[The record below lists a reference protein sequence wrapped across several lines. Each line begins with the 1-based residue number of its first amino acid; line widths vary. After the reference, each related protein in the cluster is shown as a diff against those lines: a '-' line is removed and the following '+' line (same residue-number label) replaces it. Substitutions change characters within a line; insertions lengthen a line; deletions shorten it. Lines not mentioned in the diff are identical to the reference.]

1 MGNMST
7 ESAASIRI
15 ATLLDAGSFV
25 EIGGAVTAR
34 STDFNMQEKETPA
47 DGVITGYGVIDGNLV
62 YVYSQDASVLNGAVG
77 EMHAKKI
84 ANIYDMAMKMGAPV
98 IGLVDCAGIRLQE
111 ATDALNAFGNL
122 YLKQTMASGVIPQI
136 TAIFGTCGGGLSVV
150 PALTD
155 FTFMEA
161 SKAKLFVNS
170 PNALPGNN
178 ISKLDTSSAKYQSE
192 NAGLVDDIGTED
204 EILENIRSLVC
215 MLPGNNEE
223 NASYDECTDSQ
234 NRLCDGIENAAE
246 DTAIA
251 LSMIS
256 DSNVFFE
263 TKKNYA
269 KDMVTGFIRLNGMT
283 VGAVANRSKVYDEN
297 SEVTAQFDGSLSSD
311 GAKKAAEFVNFC
323 DAFNI
328 PVLTLT
334 NVTGF
339 KACEYDEKNLARE
352 TAKLTYAFAN
362 ATVPK
367 VNVVVGKAFGS
378 AYVTMNSKSIGADM
392 VYAWPAAEIGMM
404 EADLAAKIMYAGS
417 DADTLKEKTAEY
429 RQLQSSPLS
438 AARRGYV
445 DTIIEPD
452 QTRKYVIGAFEML
465 FTKREDRPMKKH
477 GSV

>member
-1 MGNMST
+1 
-7 ESAASIRI
+7 
-15 ATLLDAGSFV
+15 
-25 EIGGAVTAR
+25 
-34 STDFNMQEKETPA
+34 MQEKETPA

-77 EMHAKKI
+77 EMHARKI

-98 IGLVDCAGIRLQE
+98 IGLVDCAGFRLQE

-122 YLKQTMASGVIPQI
+122 YLKQAMASGVIPQI

-161 SKAKLFVNS
+161 SKARLFVNS
-170 PNALPGNN
+170 PNAIPG
-178 ISKLDTSSAKYQSE
+178 SSMAKLDTSSPEYQSSKS
-192 NAGLVDDIGTED
+192 GLVDSIGTED
-204 EILENIRSLVC
+204 EILEEIRSLVC
-215 MLPGNNEE
+215 ILPGNNEE
-223 NASYDECTDSQ
+223 NTSYDECTDDL
-234 NRLCDGIENAAE
+234 NRLCDSIENAAE

-251 LSMIS
+251 LTMLS
-256 DSNVFFE
+256 DDSVFFE
-263 TKKNYA
+263 TKRNYA

-283 VGAVANRSKVYDEN
+283 VGAVANRSKVYNE
-297 SEVTAQFDGSLSSD
+297 EAEAVAEFDGSLSAD
-311 GAKKAAEFVNFC
+311 GAKKAAEFVKFC

-339 KACEYDEKNLARE
+339 KAGECEEKSLAKE
-352 TAKLTYAFAN
+352 TARLTYAFAD

-367 VNVVVGKAFGS
+367 VNVVIGKAFGS
-378 AYVTMNSKSIGADM
+378 AYVAMNSKSIGADM
-392 VYAWPAAEIGMM
+392 VYAWPSAEIGMM
-404 EADLAAKIMYAGS
+404 EANLAAKIMYA
-417 DADTLKEKTAEY
+417 DADAATQKEKAAEY
-429 RQLQSSPLS
+429 KELQSSPLS

-445 DTIIEPD
+445 DSIIEPD